1 MASQKDAAEKRIS
14 ELRREIE
21 HHNRLYYE
29 EATPEISDQEYDKL
43 YKELERLEG
52 EHPEFASDESPT
64 RRVGGAPLEQ
74 FEQVRH
80 LVRMQSLDNTYS
92 EQEIRD
98 FYRRAAKLLET
109 EDMPV
114 LVEPKADGV
123 ALALLY
129 ENGRFVRAATRGDG
143 ATGDDVSQNVL
154 TIASIPE
161 RLEGSFPDRIEIR
174 GEVFLPKEQF
184 ARINRER
191 DEEGLPAFANPRN
204 AAAGTLKQLDSRIV
218 AKRKLDAIFYGYGAL
233 EGGDVDSQEA
243 LLEKIEAWGL
253 RTAGKYWLANAPEET
268 IDAIREL
275 DAVRHDFPFETDGA
289 VVKVNRFSQR
299 DQLGSTSKAPRW
311 AMAYKYQPER
321 AETKLREITIQ
332 VGRTGVLTPVAELEP
347 VQLSGTKVSRATL
360 HNEEEIARKDIRV
373 GDWVLVEKAGEIIP
387 AVLEVNKS
395 KRNGTETA
403 FEMPKQ
409 CPSCDSEVVREEG
422 QVAVRCVN
430 PSCPAQLRRR
440 LQHFASRGAMDI
452 EGMGQA
458 MVEQLI
464 DADLVKTI
472 ADVYGLGPEP
482 LKKLERMGEKSAENL
497 VSGINRS
504 KEQPLWRLI
513 FGLGI
518 PHVGSTAARTLDN
531 RFGTLD
537 DLLAASSED
546 LQAVEDIGEIMAS
559 SIRTWFAK
567 PEAKELIEQL
577 RTEGLNFGSK
587 KEQTRQSSE
596 LEGTTWVLTGSLS
609 ITRDE
614 AAEEIRA
621 RGGKVTSSVSKKTD
635 YVLAGEEAGSKLTKA
650 EELGVKVVD
659 EAAWR
664 GMLGL

>member
-1 MASQKDAAEKRIS
+1 MASQKDAAEKRIG

-29 EATPEISDQEYDKL
+29 EAAPEITDQEYDQL
-43 YKELERLEG
+43 YKELERLERD
-52 EHPEFASDESPT
+52 HPEYASDESPT
-64 RRVGGAPLEQ
+64 RRVGGATLEQ

-80 LVRMQSLDNTYS
+80 LVPMQSLDNTYS

-98 FYRRAAKLLET
+98 FYRRAAKRLET
-109 EDMPV
+109 DDMPV
-114 LVEPKADGV
+114 VVEPKADGV

-143 ATGDDVSQNVL
+143 TAGDDVSQNVL
-154 TIASIPE
+154 TIASIPDK
-161 RLEGSFPDRIEIR
+161 LAAPYPDRIEIR
-174 GEVFLPKEQF
+174 GEVYLPKDQF

-233 EGGDVDSQEA
+233 EGGDIDSQET
-243 LLEKIEAWGL
+243 LLERIQDWGL
-253 RTAGKYWLANAPEET
+253 RTAGKFWLANAPEET

-275 DAVRHDFPFETDGA
+275 DQLRHDFPFETDGA

-311 AMAYKYQPER
+311 AKAYKYQPER
-321 AETKLREITIQ
+321 AETRLREISIQ

-347 VQLSGTKVSRATL
+347 VQLSGSKVSRATL
-360 HNEEEIARKDIRV
+360 HNEEEIGRKDIRE

-395 KRNGTETA
+395 KRNGSEKV
-403 FEMPKQ
+403 FRMPER
-409 CPSCDSEVVREEG
+409 CPSCGSEVVREEG

-452 EGMGQA
+452 EGMGEA
-458 MVEQLI
+458 VVEQLI
-464 DADLVKTI
+464 DAGMVKTI
-472 ADVYGLGPEP
+472 ADVYRLEAEP
-482 LKKLERMGEKSAENL
+482 LINLERMGEKSADNL
-497 VSGINRS
+497 VKAIARS
-504 KEQPLWRLI
+504 KQQPLWRLI

-518 PHVGSTAARTLDN
+518 PHVGVTAARTLEN

-537 DLLAASSED
+537 AVMQASSED
-546 LQAVEDIGEIMAS
+546 LQAVEDIGEVMAA
-559 SIRTWFAK
+559 SIRDWFAK
-567 PEAKELIEQL
+567 PEAQELIEDL
-577 RTEGLNFGSK
+577 RAQGLEFGSEK
-587 KEQTRQSSE
+587 PETPGSTE

-609 ITRDE
+609 ISRDQ
-614 AAEEIRA
+614 AADEIRA

-635 YVLAGEEAGSKLTKA
+635 YVLAGDEAGSKLTKA
-650 EELGVKVVD
+650 QELGVNVLD
-659 EAAWR
+659 EKAWR
-664 GMLGL
+664 DLLGL